1 MIRLSYALKLARTK
15 LKTKRLLLVIT
26 IAVSALL
33 FGVIVASMVIVTGVS
48 RSADSYLRTAL
59 DGKYLVSVSPVIPN
73 EVMGYG
79 SMMETPSDD
88 LKAHLLDLQKQY
100 IDNQKKL
107 AAEYG
112 VAFDEDTIDPIL
124 KPNSFGSKDD
134 LGNIKKVINRESPV
148 HQLYVAE
155 LQDKWLASTNATT
168 EELRKIADAKGAV
181 AYYQNRYASISYG
194 DTVYLSGGEEDLSKV
209 VNPDI
214 PGSDAIQNSSYT
226 FTDQSLIKRY
236 ILPENQARRENKTA
250 IPVVITKEEAV
261 KFFGETLNLADEP
274 SNPSDK
280 IAWMKTLQEKI
291 NGLTYQA
298 CYRNN
303 AERSLIQETM
313 RQNQALG
320 EDDATQKPAVAYS
333 LPSDICTPV
342 TVKEDNRTSLQKV
355 AEVKTEE
362 YQKAAGIYSKP
373 VTQLL
378 EFQVVGV
385 MPASS
390 MMSASLDDL
399 PSLVDSL
406 LSSQYQSNAFIPNQ
420 LYDKLPEAN
429 QHRDILQSSVDSFGY
444 SSEKFIKAGVV
455 PTIVA
460 FSSASEAKTFIDTHT
475 CQGYDS
481 ESCKKLWTSQVY
493 GPVNYLL
500 IDDISDRIS
509 RVARLVL
516 PMAVVIA
523 VIIMSFTMARVIID
537 SRHETAVFRALGAK
551 RKDIIHVY
559 LTYSVLVALLVA
571 LCSLVIGF
579 ATTLIAQG
587 MYRNDIAD
595 YAKVAYGVFN
605 EPDTFTLIG
614 IDGILLSLTILVIL
628 VVGVIAVIPS
638 LLRNVRRNPIRDM
651 REE

>member
-1 MIRLSYALKLARTK
+1 
-15 LKTKRLLLVIT
+15 
-26 IAVSALL
+26 
-33 FGVIVASMVIVTGVS
+33 
-48 RSADSYLRTAL
+48 
-59 DGKYLVSVSPVIPN
+59 
-73 EVMGYG
+73 
-79 SMMETPSDD
+79 
-88 LKAHLLDLQKQY
+88 
-100 IDNQKKL
+100 
-107 AAEYG
+107 
-112 VAFDEDTIDPIL
+112 
-124 KPNSFGSKDD
+124 
-134 LGNIKKVINRESPV
+134 
-148 HQLYVAE
+148 
-155 LQDKWLASTNATT
+155 
-168 EELRKIADAKGAV
+168 
-181 AYYQNRYASISYG
+181 
-194 DTVYLSGGEEDLSKV
+194 
-209 VNPDI
+209 
-214 PGSDAIQNSSYT
+214 
-226 FTDQSLIKRY
+226 
-236 ILPENQARRENKTA
+236 
-250 IPVVITKEEAV
+250 
-261 KFFGETLNLADEP
+261 
-274 SNPSDK
+274 
-280 IAWMKTLQEKI
+280 
-291 NGLTYQA
+291 
-298 CYRNN
+298 
-303 AERSLIQETM
+303 M

-320 EDDATQKPAVAYS
+320 EDDATQKPAVTYS

-342 TVKEDNRTSLQKV
+342 TVKEDNRTSLQK
-355 AEVKTEE
+355 ATEVKTEE

-373 VTQLL
+373 VTELFT
-378 EFQVVGV
+378 FQVVGI

-455 PTIVA
+455 PAIVA
-460 FSSASEAKTFIDTHT
+460 FSSANEAKTFIDTHT

-481 ESCKKLWTSQVY
+481 DSCKKLWSSQVY

-516 PMAVVIA
+516 PIAVVIA
-523 VIIMSFTMARVIID
+523 VIIVSFTMARVIID

-579 ATTLIAQG
+579 ATALIAQG

-614 IDGILLSLTILVIL
+614 IDCIQVSLTILVIL